1 MRRTVCGLQRGACGV
16 GWVLPE
22 GCRKGPHP
30 DKGGPGGVRG
40 LALPPGGE
48 LLPAQP
54 ASRLPLFAGA
64 CSRFLE
70 ILEAPAPGQD
80 ARAVRFP
87 ALQLVD
93 CKPAQSLSFPL
104 CKMGT
109 RRPLTHEIG
118 WGD

>member
-1 MRRTVCGLQRGACGV
+1 MRRTECGV
-16 GWVLPE
+16 AARGLRGWLGPPE
-22 GCRKGPHP
+22 GCGKGPHP

-54 ASRLPLFAGA
+54 ASQLPLFAGA

-80 ARAVRFP
+80 ARAVLWSLFDSRHCSSWP
-87 ALQLVD
+87 A
-93 CKPAQSLSFPL
+93 SPL
-104 CKMGT
+104 RASVSPCVK
-109 RRPLTHEIG
+109 
-118 WGD
+118 WGRGGP